1 MTENTY
7 IVFCVYNGA
16 SQVKDLPANAG
27 DSRDV
32 CSIPGL
38 GRFPGEG
45 NDNPLQYFL
54 LGKSHRGTW
63 QAIVHRITESDTTEH
78 THTNHSCYLNF

>member
-54 LGKSHRGTW
+54 LGKSHG
-63 QAIVHRITESDTTEH
+63 QGNLAGYSPQDHRVRY
-78 THTNHSCYLNF
+78 N

>member
-45 NDNPLQYFL
+45 NDNPLQ
-54 LGKSHRGTW
+54 
-63 QAIVHRITESDTTEH
+63 
-78 THTNHSCYLNF
+78 